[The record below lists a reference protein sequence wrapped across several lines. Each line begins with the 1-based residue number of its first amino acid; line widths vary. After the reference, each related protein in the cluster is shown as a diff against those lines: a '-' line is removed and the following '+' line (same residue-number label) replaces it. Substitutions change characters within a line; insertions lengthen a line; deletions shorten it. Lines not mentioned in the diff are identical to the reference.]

1 MPHAFVQSTRLWYTD
16 SGAGPVLLLV
26 HGFPLDS
33 RMWDGVVPLLTPHRR
48 VVTLDLRGFGQSDES
63 GAFSMRQ
70 LALDVAGFCVLHKIE
85 PCAMAGL
92 SMGGYVLQELASE
105 KPEMIR
111 HLILLDTKSDADTTE
126 ARNKR
131 NDTARLA
138 RQQGA
143 RAIADA
149 MLPNMLAPNHTPEVA
164 QRARAIMESQRPE
177 TLAQA
182 SLAMRDREDYV
193 NLLSKL
199 EMPVDLIVGEHD
211 AVSPPLLMR
220 AMHEKIK
227 NSRFVTIPNAGHYS
241 PMENPQAV
249 AEALLMLTDRC
260 E

>member
-1 MPHAFVQSTRLWYTD
+1 MPHVFVQSTRLWYTD
-16 SGAGPVLLLV
+16 TGTGPVLLLV

-33 RMWDGVVPLLTPHRR
+33 RMWDDVVPLLAPHRR
-48 VVTLDLRGFGQSDES
+48 VVAIDLRGFGRSDES
-63 GAFSMRQ
+63 PAFSMRQ
-70 LALDVAGFCVLHKIE
+70 MALDVAGFCVLQKIT

-105 KPEMIR
+105 KPELIK
-111 HLILLDTKSDADTTE
+111 HLILLDTKSEADTTE

-131 NDTARLA
+131 TATA
-138 RQQGA
+138 EMVRQQGA
-143 RAIADA
+143 KSIADA
-149 MLPNMLAPNHTPEVA
+149 MLPNMLAPGHATEVE

-193 NLLSKL
+193 NQLSTL
-199 EMPVDLIVGEHD
+199 PMPVDMIVGEHD

-220 AMHEKIK
+220 AMHEKVK
-227 NSRFVTIPNAGHYS
+227 NGRYVTIPNAGHYS
-241 PMENPQAV
+241 PMENPAAV
-249 AEALLMLTDRC
+249 AEALIRLTEGC